1 MLPISLQPTYCSG
14 IMGGMTHHDLH
25 SHSTASDGTLT
36 PTQLVDCAVNAG
48 VDVLALTDHD
58 TLDGYAEAARAA
70 GAQALRLVAGV
81 EISVSWKNMTIH
93 VLGLNVDPE
102 CQSLLDG
109 LQGLLGIRDW
119 RAGEI
124 ARKLEKAGIPGALAG
139 ADAFRS
145 GRILSRTHFA
155 QFLYGQGHAASF
167 RDVFKRYLVKG
178 KPGYVRGEWVPMEEA
193 LGWIIAAGGLPVIAH
208 PARYG
213 LTRSKLARL
222 IGDFREAGG
231 VGLEV
236 VSGSHS
242 RDETL
247 HMAALSREHKLFASA
262 GSDYHGP
269 EKPWVKLGHLRP
281 LPNGCTPIWDADDWP
296 RVA

>member
-1 MLPISLQPTYCSG
+1 
-14 IMGGMTHHDLH
+14 MGRMCCYDLH

-36 PTQLVDCAVNAG
+36 PAELVSRAAAAG

-58 TLDGYAEAARAA
+58 TLDGLAEAGRAA
-70 GAQALRLVAGV
+70 AAADIRLLAGV
-81 EISVSWKNMTIH
+81 EVSVVWQNMTIH
-93 VLGLNVDPE
+93 VLGLSVDPE
-102 CQSLLDG
+102 NKSLLEG
-109 LQGLLGIRDW
+109 LRGLLDFRDW
-119 RAGEI
+119 RAEEI
-124 ARKLEKAGIPGALAG
+124 ARKLEKAGIQGAFAG
-139 ADAFRS
+139 AEAYRR

-155 QFLYGQGHAASF
+155 HFLHEQGHAASL

-178 KPGYVRGEWVPMEEA
+178 KPGYVRGQWAPLNEA
-193 LGWIIAAGGLPVIAH
+193 VGWIVEAGGLPVIAH

-222 IGDFREAGG
+222 IGEFREAGG

-236 VSGSHS
+236 VSGSHT

-269 EKPWVKLGHLRP
+269 EKPWVNLGQLRP
-281 LPNGCTPIWDADDWP
+281 LPDGCAPIWQADGWP
-296 RVA
+296 SVA